1 MQTIA
6 HDFLSVPSHMAKAAA
21 RQRPFRT
28 IALLACVALA
38 MSACKTV
45 RGPEAET
52 KDSRELATY
61 THLEP
66 EAAAKELFD
75 KGQAL
80 IRQGKKQEAIT
91 VLNELDRRFGQ
102 DPRRSVRAILAQAL
116 SLKAEAAATPT
127 ESLAIQAEINRRYG
141 GDIDS
146 AQRRQ
151 IITAMFSQAAALGK
165 EGNFSAA
172 IPIYKEIEQS
182 YRDNDD
188 KSWGAW
194 AIFYQGDLQRQLRN
208 PKAAVAAYERLDQRF
223 SQESDPAVRTIVAD
237 GLSKKGETLAEQG
250 DVRAAIAAYEEVARR
265 YAEDRDAGFRLR
277 AVRALYA
284 KGVLLGKQGTGEDP
298 GNEFQSRPTGD
309 TAAAV
314 AVYDDIVLR
323 FGRDRDSGIRNA
335 VGATLLKKSETLRLS
350 GDDRG
355 SIAIYDE
362 IVGRFGNDDVQASRV
377 LVATTLFRKGQTLG
391 RLEGPSPAA
400 IAAFDELIRRF
411 APDTT
416 NPNLRKIVGQAVLAR
431 QKLIADAAPMND
443 N

>member
-6 HDFLSVPSHMAKAAA
+6 HDFLSVPYSMTKTAM

-28 IALLACVALA
+28 IALLACVAFA

-45 RGPEAET
+45 RGPEAD
-52 KDSRELATY
+52 DSREAASY

-66 EAAAKELFD
+66 EAAAKDLFN

-80 IRQGKKQEAIT
+80 IRQGNKQEGIT

-116 SLKAEAAATPT
+116 SLKAEVATTPT
-127 ESLAIQAEINRRYG
+127 ESLAVQSEINRRYG
-141 GDIDS
+141 GDP
-146 AQRRQ
+146 ALRRQ
-151 IITAMFSQAAALGK
+151 VVTAMFNQAAALGK

-172 IPIYKEIEQS
+172 IPIYKEIEQTYS
-182 YRDNDD
+182 DNDD

-223 SQESDPAVRTIVAD
+223 SQESDPAVRAIVAD
-237 GLSKKGETLAEQG
+237 GLSKKGETLTEQG

-277 AVRALYA
+277 AARALFA
-284 KGVLLGKQGTGEDP
+284 KGALLGKQGMGEEP
-298 GNEFQSRPTGD
+298 GNEFQGRSTGD
-309 TAAAV
+309 TAAAI
-314 AVYDDIVLR
+314 AVYDDIVVR
-323 FGRDRDSGIRNA
+323 FGRDRDPSIHNI
-335 VGATLLKKSETLRLS
+335 VGGTLLKKSEALRLS

-355 SIAIYDE
+355 TIAVYDE
-362 IVGRFGNDDVQASRV
+362 IDRRFGNDNVQVSKV
-377 LVATTLFRKGQTLG
+377 LVATALFRKALTLG

-400 IAAFDELIRRF
+400 INAFDELIRRF
-411 APDTT
+411 APDPH
-416 NPNLRKIVGQAVLAR
+416 PNLRKIVGQAVLAR
-431 QKLIADAAPMND
+431 QKLIADAAPMHD